1 MHFPIILSL
10 KCRRHRIL
18 FDSSR
23 VRVTWSDS
31 IFICS
36 VIPKIQYFHT
46 EIYTFRNSKWA
57 HIPPSSLFPNHRY
70 GRCKR
75 WLTRF
80 INTFF
85 LTFHAAGF
93 VRLDLS
99 TFEYISVYY
108 IDDDHES
115 WPGCQQL
122 SQISFGRS
130 SYGHDG
136 RRCPKRE
143 QLKQRS
149 WSAVFELFEF
159 VFGLVASVFGS
170 IFLLGARI
178 AYRCSNILAASFN
191 SLSELKRTLHAVFF
205 YLLTIFVLYTV
216 VSSQH

>member
-93 VRLDLS
+93 VPFNFWIYFGLLHWWRSWVMTWLPTIITNIFWSVFIRTRWPAVSKTWTVKTAVLVGGFRIVRVRLR
-99 TFEYISVYY
+99 F
-108 IDDDHES
+108 
-115 WPGCQQL
+115 GC
-122 SQISFGRS
+122 ISFRFDFSFGCTHCLSLLKHIGR
-130 SYGHDG
+130 
-136 RRCPKRE
+136 
-143 QLKQRS
+143 
-149 WSAVFELFEF
+149 
-159 VFGLVASVFGS
+159 
-170 IFLLGARI
+170 IFQ
-178 AYRCSNILAASFN
+178 F
-191 SLSELKRTLHAVFF
+191 T
-205 YLLTIFVLYTV
+205 
-216 VSSQH
+216 